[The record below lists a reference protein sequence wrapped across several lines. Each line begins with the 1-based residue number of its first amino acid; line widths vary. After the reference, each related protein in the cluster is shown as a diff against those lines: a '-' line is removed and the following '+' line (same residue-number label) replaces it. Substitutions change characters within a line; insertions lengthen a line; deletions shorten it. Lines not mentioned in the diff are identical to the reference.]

1 MAAGRSGQ
9 VVVVGASMAGLLA
22 ARALA
27 DHAASVVVLERERL
41 TQAVEPRGRVP
52 QGRHL
57 HLLLSA
63 GLDRLREWFPGIEEE
78 LVGHGAVRVDGT
90 GAWVHQGGA
99 YRARGDWGRAAVSQT
114 RPLLETVVRA
124 RVAELPGVSI
134 DDGATVERV
143 LLAGHRVT
151 GVVVDG
157 VERRADLVVDCSGRS
172 SRVAHDLAASGE
184 LDPPVTHVGI
194 DIAYSSF
201 TMRRSPGD
209 FEGQFMVCI
218 DNPGSFRVGAAM
230 PVEGNRWQVTLGGVH
245 GDAPPS
251 SADGVVAYA
260 RSLPSPAL
268 AQLIERCERLS
279 EVVTYRFPSSQRRHY
294 EKLPDLLPGLV
305 MLGDSSSSFDPIYGQ
320 GMSSAALQA
329 EALASVVQ
337 TVGLISSDLPKRFH
351 RKAARIIEA
360 PWRIAVG
367 GDFAHPATVG
377 PRPAGTR
384 QLNGYLQRVI
394 LGAHASVPVAR
405 AFNRVLQLD
414 DPPATLLRPDVVA
427 RVLVAARRSPVTT
440 GAEVRHP
447 RVGVIG
453 AH

>member
-9 VVVVGASMAGLLA
+9 VVIVGASMAGLLA

-41 TQAVEPRGRVP
+41 TDAVEPRGRVP

-63 GLDRLREWFPGIEEE
+63 GLDRLRDWFPGIEEE

-99 YRARGDWGRAAVSQT
+99 YRARGDWGRAGGEPDPAAARDTSCGLESRSCRVSSI
-114 RPLLETVVRA
+114 ED
-124 RVAELPGVSI
+124 GV
-134 DDGATVERV
+134 TVERV

-157 VERRADLVVDCSGRS
+157 VERQADLVVDCSGRS
-172 SRVAHDLAASGE
+172 SRVAHDLAASGV

-194 DIAYSSF
+194 DIGYASF
-201 TMRRSPGD
+201 TMRRSPDD
-209 FEGQFMVCI
+209 FEGQFIVCI
-218 DNPGSFRVGAAM
+218 DNPGSFRG
-230 PVEGNRWQVTLGGVH
+230 RR
-245 GDAPPS
+245 GDARRGQP
-251 SADGVVAYA
+251 VAGDA
-260 RSLPSPAL
+260 RGRARRRAARRAPTASWPTPGACRARRS

-329 EALASVVQ
+329 EALAAVVQ

-394 LGAHASVPVAR
+394 RAAHASVPVAR
-405 AFNRVLQLD
+405 PSTGCSSSPTRRRPCFARTSSRGCSSPLGAR
-414 DPPATLLRPDVVA
+414 PSRRAPRCATRESA
-427 RVLVAARRSPVTT
+427 
-440 GAEVRHP
+440 
-447 RVGVIG
+447 
-453 AH
+453 